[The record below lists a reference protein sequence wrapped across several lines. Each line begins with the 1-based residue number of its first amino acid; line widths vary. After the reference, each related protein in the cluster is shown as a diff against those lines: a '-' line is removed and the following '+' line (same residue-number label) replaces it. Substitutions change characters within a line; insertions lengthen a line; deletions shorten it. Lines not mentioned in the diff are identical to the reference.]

1 MILYHGSNCEI
12 EKIDIAMCKP
22 FKDFG
27 QAFYLTTILVQ
38 AREMAKKVADR
49 FGGTPCVNAFDFN
62 DKDMSCLKIK
72 LFDRPDREWAE
83 FVMANRSR
91 GQKHPADDFDLIIGP
106 VANDDIATLFRTYEI
121 GVITLDELVQ
131 GMKSRKLNN
140 QYAFRSEQ
148 AIGLLHKRV
157 SK

>member
-1 MILYHGSNCEI
+1 
-12 EKIDIAMCKP
+12 MCKP

-38 AREMAKKVADR
+38 AREMAKKIADR
-49 FGGTPCVNAFDFN
+49 FGGTPCVNAFDFDDRDLSSLN
-62 DKDMSCLKIK
+62 VKI
-72 LFDRPDREWAE
+72 FNHPDREWAE

-91 GQKHPADDFDLIIGP
+91 GKEHPADEFDLIIGP

-121 GVITLDELVQ
+121 GIITLDELVQ

-140 QYAFRSEQ
+140 QYAFRSEC
-148 AIGLLHKRV
+148 AISHLKKQG

>member
-12 EKIDIAMCKP
+12 EKIDLAMCRP

-38 AREMAKKVADR
+38 AREMAKRVADR
-49 FGGTPCVNAFDFN
+49 FGGTPCINAYDFD
-62 DKDMSCLKIK
+62 DQDLSRLKVK
-72 LFDRPDREWAE
+72 LFNQPDREWAE
-83 FVMANRSR
+83 FVMENRR
-91 GQKHPADDFDLIIGP
+91 RNKVHPADEFDLIIGP

-121 GVITLDELVQ
+121 GVITLDELVH

-140 QYAFRSEQ
+140 QYAFRSER
-148 AIGLLHKRV
+148 AIGLLQKQA

>member
-12 EKIDIAMCKP
+12 EKIELAMCKP
-22 FKDFG
+22 YKDFG
-27 QAFYLTTILVQ
+27 LAFYLTTILVQ

-49 FGGTPCVNAFDFN
+49 FGGKPCVNAFDFN
-62 DKDMSCLKIK
+62 DRNLSCLKVK
-72 LFDRPDREWAE
+72 LFNQPDREWAE

-91 GQKHPADDFDLIIGP
+91 GREHPADEFDLVIGP

-140 QYAFRSEQ
+140 QYAFRSER
-148 AIGLLHKRV
+148 AIGLLHKQV